1 MFNHRTIEKKWQK
14 YWEENKTFKTSE
26 DMNLKK
32 FYALDMFPYPS
43 GAGLHVGHPEGYT
56 ATDILSRYKRAN
68 GYNVL
73 HPMGWDAFG
82 LPAEQYALD
91 TGNDPR
97 EFTQKNI
104 ETFKRQIKELGFS
117 YDWDREVDTTD
128 PNYYKWTQW
137 IFIQLYNKGLAYV
150 DEVPVNWCPA
160 LGTVLSNEE
169 VVDGVSERGGHPVE
183 RRPMRQWVLKIT
195 DYAEKLLA
203 DLDDLDWPES
213 LKAMQRNWIGKSEGA
228 EITFTVS
235 QKDLCFKVFT
245 TRPDTLFG
253 VTYCVL
259 APEHPLVDNIVSKEQ
274 RKEVDNYLEIV
285 KRKSDLERTDLNKDK
300 TGVFTGAYAI
310 NPLNG
315 MEIPI
320 YIADYVLYS
329 YGTGAVMAVPA
340 HDERDFEFATKFNL
354 EIVPT
359 IFPKNIAER
368 FAFEADEKAQKE
380 LSETEIIEYNNETL
394 RLEEEFLN
402 NLPYTELGYLG
413 YLPMDLEINSEED
426 EEKALQMFENYS
438 LKSSEE
444 AAELIV
450 KFLEE
455 KGVATKKVTY
465 KLRDWLF
472 SRQRYWGEPIPVI
485 HWEDG
490 TMTTLTE
497 DELPLLLPETDN
509 IKPSGTGESPLAN
522 LTDWL
527 EVTCKKTGKKGKRE
541 TNTMPQWAGS
551 CWYYL
556 RYIDPHNKECFADPE
571 KLKYWLPVDV
581 YIGGAEHAV
590 LHLLYARFWHKVLYD
605 LGLVPTKEPFQKLFN
620 QGMILAESKD
630 GKAEKMS
637 KSKGNVVNPDDI
649 VKSHGADTL
658 RVYEMFMGPLDA
670 SIAWSTNGLD
680 GARRFLDRVYRL
692 LIDEETVTVNK
703 KVLEQENK
711 DLDVSYNFTVKKVG
725 EDIEN
730 LQFNTAI
737 SQLMVFVNDC
747 NKAKFIPRK
756 YALGLIQ
763 LLAPF
768 APHLAEEM
776 WSIYGN
782 SESISYVEWPKY
794 DESKLVSDSV
804 EIVIQI
810 LGKVKAK
817 LLVEKDLSKEELEKV
832 ALNSIEVKKLIEGK
846 EIVKIIAVPNKLV
859 NIVLK

>member
-1 MFNHRTIEKKWQK
+1 MFNHRVIEKKWQD
-14 YWEENKTFKTSE
+14 YWDKNKTFKTF
-26 DMNLKK
+26 DDFTKKK

-56 ATDILSRYKRAN
+56 ATDIISRYKRAK

-97 EFTQKNI
+97 EFTKKNI
-104 ETFKRQIKELGFS
+104 DTFRRQIKELGFS

-195 DYAEKLLA
+195 EYAERLLK

-213 LKAMQRNWIGKSEGA
+213 LKTMQRNWIGKSEGA
-228 EITFTVS
+228 EITFKIEDT
-235 QKDLCFKVFT
+235 DLEFKVFT

-253 VTYCVL
+253 ATYCVL
-259 APEHPLVDNIVSKEQ
+259 APEHKLVEQ
-274 RKEVDNYLEIV
+274 ITTSEQKEVVEKYLEAV

-300 TGVFTGAYAI
+300 TGVFTGSYAI
-310 NPLNG
+310 NPING
-315 MEIPI
+315 ASLPI
-320 YIADYVLYS
+320 WIGDYVLSS
-329 YGTGAVMAVPA
+329 YGNGAVMAVPG
-340 HDERDFEFATKFNL
+340 HDERDYEFATKFDL
-354 EIVPT
+354 PILLTV
-359 IFPKNIAER
+359 FPKELADL
-368 FAFEADEKAQKE
+368 FAKQTDEEYISK
-380 LSETEIIEYNNETL
+380 LSE
-394 RLEEEFLN
+394 
-402 NLPYTELGYLG
+402 
-413 YLPMDLEINSEED
+413 
-426 EEKALQMFENYS
+426 
-438 LKSSEE
+438 
-444 AAELIV
+444 AELNELV
-450 KFLEE
+450 EKTKELEE
-455 KGVATKKVTY
+455 KFYSNNVPFIEDGYIGALPFDLDFNMEKIVEAHNKYLLLPNREAGALITEELDSKGVGEKKVTY

-490 TMTTLTE
+490 TMTALE
-497 DELPLLLPETDN
+497 EKELPLLLPETEN

-527 EVTCKKTGKKGKRE
+527 NVVCEKTGKKGKRE

-556 RYIDPHNKECFADPE
+556 RYIDPHNTEEFASKE
-571 KLKYWLPVDV
+571 KLDYWLPADI

-605 LGLVPTKEPFQKLFN
+605 LGLVSTKEPFQKLFN
-620 QGMILAESKD
+620 QGMILAESKN
-630 GKAEKMS
+630 GKPEKMS

-680 GARRFLDRVYRL
+680 GSRRFLDRVYRL
-692 LIDEETVTVNK
+692 LVDEETQKINS
-703 KVLEQENK
+703 KVKEEENS
-711 DLDVSYNFTVKKVG
+711 DLDVVYNFTVKKVG

-737 SQLMVFVNDC
+737 SQLMVFVNEC
-747 NKAKFIPRK
+747 NKTSHIPKK
-756 YALGLIQ
+756 YALGFIQ

-768 APHLAEEM
+768 APHLAEEI

-782 SESISYVEWPKY
+782 DGTISYVSWPKY
-794 DESKLVSDSV
+794 EESKLVSDTV
-804 EIVIQI
+804 EIVVQI
-810 LGKVKAK
+810 LGKVKVK
-817 LLVEKDLSKEELEKV
+817 LNVEKGLSKEELEKV
-832 ALNSIEVKKLIEGK
+832 VLENEDVKKLLLEK
-846 EIVKIIAVPNKLV
+846 NVVKVISVPNKLV
-859 NIVLK
+859 NIVVK